1 MKRLLVI
8 IIPLL
13 LLILLN
19 ACDTDRLPP
28 LSQRQMAAIQQTL
41 QVTAMPQSL
50 RVMNLLNNRLDYD
63 KFDQLE
69 DNLFGKYD
77 VIGVDFP
84 YGTYF
89 QVNMNCQCADGSKCC
104 EPRLMFFT
112 AVQRISQARDQILA
126 DVPQTV
132 QNLDVVCYNNNYA
145 FAVIMAPWQTVKD
158 FLNNPQANAA
168 DLSSSVS
175 PPQPMP

>member
-1 MKRLLVI
+1 MKRSLVI

-28 LSQRQMAAIQQTL
+28 LSQRQLAAVQQTL

-69 DNLFGKYD
+69 ENVFGKYE

-89 QVNMNCQCADGSKCC
+89 QVNMNCHCADGSKCC
-104 EPRLMFFT
+104 EPRLMFFA
-112 AVQRISQARDQILA
+112 AV
-126 DVPQTV
+126 
-132 QNLDVVCYNNNYA
+132 
-145 FAVIMAPWQTVKD
+145 
-158 FLNNPQANAA
+158 
-168 DLSSSVS
+168 
-175 PPQPMP
+175 